1 MTDNI
6 RFGQK
11 QTDGKPCVYP
21 NESGDGFAEEIDD
34 FGYPKSKPTFL
45 DGSCLVMILIMY
57 PFILLGFGV
66 L

>member
-21 NESGDGFAEEIDD
+21 NESGDGFAEE
-34 FGYPKSKPTFL
+34 L
-45 DGSCLVMILIMY
+45 MILGIPNLNQ
-57 PFILLGFGV
+57 PF
-66 L
+66 